1 MRYTRYMR
9 KTRKLRE
16 TLISYLLVLQLAE
29 RMQARGLTQ
38 CSGWTDSQPSWPPPC
53 PEALCHSP
61 LKRATLDEPST
72 SMFPL

>member
-38 CSGWTDSQPSWPPPC
+38 CPVLGC
-53 PEALCHSP
+53 
-61 LKRATLDEPST
+61 
-72 SMFPL
+72 

>member
-38 CSGWTDSQPSWPPPC
+38 CTV
-53 PEALCHSP
+53 
-61 LKRATLDEPST
+61 LDR
-72 SMFPL
+72 